1 MSDPNEQH
9 PTPNEIEAYEKDE
22 AKWAEAE
29 MEAKW
34 AEAEMEAKWAEAEME
49 AKWAEAEMYER
60 REDEGRCPECGY
72 YEYFGEYYCPVC
84 GGDL

>member
-9 PTPNEIEAYEKDE
+9 PTPDEIELYELDD
-22 AKWAEAE
+22 AKYAD
-29 MEAKW
+29 
-34 AEAEMEAKWAEAEME
+34 
-49 AKWAEAEMYER
+49 AEMYER

>member
-34 AEAEMEAKWAEAEME
+34 AEAEMEAKWAEAERG
-49 AKWAEAEMYER
+49 YLDDGG
-60 REDEGRCPECGY
+60 ED
-72 YEYFGEYYCPVC
+72 
-84 GGDL
+84 

>member
-9 PTPNEIEAYEKDE
+9 PTPNEIEAYEKD
-22 AKWAEAE
+22 
-29 MEAKW
+29 
-34 AEAEMEAKWAEAEME
+34 EAKWAEAEME